1 MQTILKTLL
10 PGVCSSASVGEFSVT
25 WFSLEVIIFMV
36 VGCQSSAVGQ
46 SALRQEKRSQP
57 PHDLLMVCDNPYL
70 INFYLYN
77 RTPQNMKTYG
87 FGIIGCGMISDFH
100 SAAISELE
108 HGQLVA
114 VSSRNAENAKR
125 LTDRYNVDS
134 YTDYTEML
142 KRDDLDIACVCT
154 PSGAHLDPAVAAAAA
169 GKHVIVEKPLEI
181 TLQRCDEI
189 IAACDAAGV
198 RLCAIFNS
206 RFTESTALVKS
217 TIESGRFGKLT
228 LGDAYIKWYRSQ
240 EYYDSGGW
248 RGTWELDGG
257 GALMNQSI
265 HAIDLLQYFMGP
277 VKSVQAFTDTLAHE
291 RIEVEDAAVAALRFE
306 NGALGVIEGTT
317 AAYPGMLKKTEISG
331 THGTVVLAEEDIVTW
346 EFDPELPEDAE
357 IREKFAQKTDT
368 GGGASDPRAINHDN
382 HRRQMENLING
393 LEHDASHLVDGR
405 EGRKAVEIILAI
417 YQSSREGRIVELPL

>member
-1 MQTILKTLL
+1 
-10 PGVCSSASVGEFSVT
+10 
-25 WFSLEVIIFMV
+25 
-36 VGCQSSAVGQ
+36 
-46 SALRQEKRSQP
+46 
-57 PHDLLMVCDNPYL
+57 
-70 INFYLYN
+70 
-77 RTPQNMKTYG
+77 MKTYG

-100 SAAISELE
+100 AAAISELE

-114 VSSRNAENAKR
+114 VSSRSADNADR
-125 LTDRYNVDS
+125 LTDTYNVDS
-134 YTDYTEML
+134 YSDYNELL
-142 KRDDLDIACVCT
+142 KRDDLDIVCVCT
-154 PSGAHLDPAVAAAAA
+154 PSGAHLEPTIAAAEA
-169 GKHVIVEKPLEI
+169 GKHVVVEKPLEI

-189 IAACDAAGV
+189 IQACDEADV
-198 RLCAIFNS
+198 QLCAIFNS
-206 RFTESTALVKS
+206 RFTEGAELVKS

-248 RGTWELDGG
+248 RGTWDLDGG

-291 RIEVEDAAVAALRFE
+291 RIEVEDVAVAALRFE

-317 AAYPGMLKKTEISG
+317 TAYPGMFKKTEICG
-331 THGTVVLAEEDIVTW
+331 TKGTAILEEEDIVKW
-346 EFDPELPEDAE
+346 EFDPKLPEDTE
-357 IREKFAQKTDT
+357 IRKRFAQQTDT
-368 GGGASDPRAINHDN
+368 GGGASDPRAINHAN

-393 LEHDASHLVDGR
+393 LENDASILVDGR

-417 YQSSREGRIVELPL
+417 YQSSREGSIIELPL